1 MLTID
6 AAVWA
11 RGRADG
17 EKPLI
22 VALHGYGSHEHD
34 LATLAPLLPTEFDV
48 VSLRAPMLQ
57 PDGPGYAWFPL
68 SGPKGIDP
76 DAINAGAAAV
86 EQWFADTVTGDRT
99 IVPFGFSQGGATAVQ
114 LLRRN
119 HDRFPGVVALSSL
132 LSPRPEAGDAAL
144 AEAPKPVFWGHA
156 DRDDII
162 SMFDRQLTPDWL
174 HDHTLL
180 TEKVYPGIQHS
191 ISVEEM
197 LDVSTWLKDLIARS

>member
-17 EKPLI
+17 ENPLI

-34 LATLAPLLPTEFDV
+34 LASLTPLLPRDFDV

-57 PDGPGYAWFPL
+57 PDGPGFAWFPL
-68 SGPKGIDP
+68 SGPNGIDP

-86 EQWFADTVTGDRT
+86 EEWLVKNIASDRT
-99 IVPFGFSQGGATAVQ
+99 VIPLGFSQGGATAVQ

-119 HDRFPGVVALSSL
+119 CDRFPGVVALSSL
-132 LSPRPEAGDAAL
+132 LSPRSEPGDATL
-144 AEAPKPVFWGHA
+144 AAAPKPVFWGHA

-174 HDHTLL
+174 HDHTVL
-180 TEKVYPGIQHS
+180 TEKIYPGIQHS

-197 LDVSTWLKDLIARS
+197 ADVSAWLKDLIAG